1 MSETLLRVENISV
14 RYGLARA
21 VDELS
26 IHVDEGE
33 AVFVVGPNGAG
44 KTTLLRTISGL
55 VPAAGGEIWLGSVA
69 LTGKRPWDIVTT
81 GVSHVPQNRRCF
93 GPLSVEENL
102 LMGGYGRGKAPLK
115 AALGSVYDVFPALLE
130 KRKQKAQE
138 LSGGQ
143 QQMVAI
149 GRALMGNAKLIM
161 LDEPSLGLA
170 PALVDNLGRTLRRV
184 RDELGTA
191 VLLVEQ
197 NVELAFSVGTRGYM
211 LRTGRLIG
219 EGGPED
225 LRGELRRGYLGTK
238 DGAPPAAPAAAPG
251 QAQAE

>member
-1 MSETLLRVENISV
+1 MSETLLRVENLTV

-21 VDELS
+21 VHELS
-26 IHVDEGE
+26 IHIDEGE

-55 VPAAGGEIWLGSVA
+55 VAPASGEIWLGSAA
-69 LTGKRPWDIVTT
+69 LAGRQALGHRDRRGGARPAE
-81 GVSHVPQNRRCF
+81 P
-93 GPLSVEENL
+93 PLLRSAL
-102 LMGGYGRGKAPLK
+102 GRGEPADGRVRAGQGRPQ
-115 AALGSVYDVFPALLE
+115 AALGPFYDVFPALVE

-191 VLLVEQ
+191 VLIVEQ
-197 NVELAFSVGTRGYM
+197 NVQLAFSVGTRGYM
-211 LRTGRLIG
+211 LRTGS
-219 EGGPED
+219 
-225 LRGELRRGYLGTK
+225 
-238 DGAPPAAPAAAPG
+238 
-251 QAQAE
+251 

>member
-1 MSETLLRVENISV
+1 MGRLLLRVDNLSV

-55 VPAAGGEIWLGSVA
+55 VPVASGKISFGAAT
-69 LTGKRPWDIVTT
+69 LTGKRPWDIVTA

-102 LMGGYGRGKAPLK
+102 HMGGYGRSKAERS
-115 AALGSVYDVFPALLE
+115 AALDAVYDVFPALVE
-130 KRKQKAQE
+130 KRKQQAQE

-170 PALVDNLGRTLRRV
+170 PTLVDGLGQTLRRV

-191 VLLVEQ
+191 VLIVEQ
-197 NVELAFSVGTRGYM
+197 NVDLAFSVGTRGYM

-219 EGGPED
+219 EGCPED
-225 LRGELRRGYLGTK
+225 LRGELRKGYLGAK
-238 DGAPPAAPAAAPG
+238 D
-251 QAQAE
+251 

>member
-1 MSETLLRVENISV
+1 MSEELLRVSNIAV

-21 VDELS
+21 LS
-26 IHVDEGE
+26 DLSMSVAEGE

-55 VPAAGGEIWLGSVA
+55 VRPVSGDIWLSSRPLVGM
-69 LTGKRPWDIVTT
+69 KPWDIVEA
-81 GVSHVPQNRRCF
+81 GVCHVPQNRRCF

-102 LMGGYGRGKAPLK
+102 VMGGYGRSKRDVK
-115 AALGSVYDVFPALLE
+115 AALDGVYDVFPVLLE
-130 KRKQKAQE
+130 KRKQKAEQ

-149 GRALMGNAKLIM
+149 GRALMGKARLIM

-170 PALVDNLGRTLRRV
+170 PTLVDDLRRTLCRV

-197 NVELAFSVGTRGYM
+197 NVQLAFSVGTRGYM
-211 LRTGRLIG
+211 LRTGALIG
-219 EGGPED
+219 EGGPDD
-225 LRGELRRGYLGTK
+225 LRGELRRGYLGGK
-238 DGAPPAAPAAAPG
+238 G
-251 QAQAE
+251 

>member
-1 MSETLLRVENISV
+1 MSEALLRVNNLSV

-26 IHVDEGE
+26 IHVAEGE

-44 KTTLLRTISGL
+44 KTTLLRAISGL
-55 VPAAGGEIWLGSVA
+55 VTPVSGEIQLRGA
-69 LTGKRPWDIVTT
+69 PLAGKRPWDIVAA
-81 GVSHVPQNRRCF
+81 GISHVPQNRHCF

-102 LMGGYGRGKAPLK
+102 LMGGYGRRKHELK
-115 AALGSVYDVFPALLE
+115 GALASVYDVFPALVE
-130 KRKQKAQE
+130 KRRQKASE

-149 GRALMGNAKLIM
+149 GRALMSEAKLIM

-170 PALVDNLGRTLRRV
+170 PALVDNLRRTLCRV
-184 RDELGTA
+184 RDESGTA
-191 VLLVEQ
+191 VLIVEQ
-197 NVELAFSVGTRGYM
+197 NVDLAFSVGTRGYM
-211 LRTGRLIG
+211 LRTGRLLG

-225 LRGELRRGYLGTK
+225 LRGELRRGYLGGR
-238 DGAPPAAPAAAPG
+238 D
-251 QAQAE
+251 

>member
-1 MSETLLRVENISV
+1 M
-14 RYGLARA
+14 
-21 VDELS
+21 
-26 IHVDEGE
+26 
-33 AVFVVGPNGAG
+33 FVVGPNGAG

-55 VPAAGGEIWLGSVA
+55 VSPVSGEIWLGSAA
-69 LTGKRPWDIVTT
+69 LTGRKPWDIVTA

-102 LMGGYGRGKAPLK
+102 LMGGYGRGKAELK
-115 AALGSVYDVFPALLE
+115 AALAAVYDVFPALVG

-197 NVELAFSVGTRGYM
+197 NVQLGV
-211 LRTGRLIG
+211 
-219 EGGPED
+219 
-225 LRGELRRGYLGTK
+225 LRRHPGLHAADRHADRRGRPGRPARRTPPGVPRREGQRAA
-238 DGAPPAAPAAAPG
+238 GARPPP
-251 QAQAE
+251 

>member
-1 MSETLLRVENISV
+1 MSEALLRVDNISV

-26 IHVDEGE
+26 IHIDEGE

-55 VPAAGGEIWLGSVA
+55 VSPVSGEIWLGSVA
-69 LTGKRPWDIVTT
+69 LTGRKPWEIVTA

-102 LMGGYGRGKAPLK
+102 LMGGYGRAKADRG
-115 AALGSVYDVFPALLE
+115 AALAAVYDIFPALVE
-130 KRKQKAQE
+130 KRRQKAQE

-197 NVELAFSVGTRGYM
+197 NVQLAFSVGTRGYM
-211 LRTGRLIG
+211 LRTGTLIG

-225 LRGELRRGYLGTK
+225 LRGELRRGYLGAK
-238 DGAPPAAPAAAPG
+238 DSASPQASLPSAP
-251 QAQAE
+251 E

>member
-1 MSETLLRVENISV
+1 MSETLLRVENVSV

-21 VDELS
+21 VHELS
-26 IHVDEGE
+26 IHIDEGE

-55 VPAAGGEIWLGSVA
+55 VAPASGEIWLGSVS
-69 LTGKRPWDIVTT
+69 LTGRRPWDIVTA

-102 LMGGYGRGKAPLK
+102 LMGGYGRAKPELK
-115 AALGSVYDVFPALLE
+115 AALASVYDVFPALVE

-197 NVELAFSVGTRGYM
+197 NVQLAFSVGTRGYM
-211 LRTGRLIG
+211 LRTGTLIG

-225 LRGELRRGYLGTK
+225 LRGELRRGYLGAKEAKENAAT
-238 DGAPPAAPAAAPG
+238 AEPAAPPD
-251 QAQAE
+251 

>member
-1 MSETLLRVENISV
+1 MSEPLLRVENLSV

-26 IHVDEGE
+26 IRIGEGE

-44 KTTLLRTISGL
+44 KSTLLRTISGL
-55 VPAAGGEIWLGSVA
+55 VPAASGEVWLGSVP
-69 LTGKRPWDIVTT
+69 LTGRKAWDIVSA
-81 GVSHVPQNRRCF
+81 GVAHVPQNRRCF

-102 LMGGYGRGKAPLK
+102 LMGGYGRGKPELRS
-115 AALGSVYDVFPALLE
+115 ALASVYDVFPALLE
-130 KRKQKAQE
+130 KRRQKAQE

-149 GRALMGNAKLIM
+149 GRALMSDAKLIM

-170 PALVDNLGRTLRRV
+170 PALVENLGRTLRRV

-191 VLLVEQ
+191 VLIVEQ
-197 NVELAFSVGTRGYM
+197 NVDLAFSVGTRGYM
-211 LRTGRLIG
+211 LAAGRLIG
-219 EGGPED
+219 EGGPDD
-225 LRGELRRGYLGTK
+225 LRGELRRGYLGAK
-238 DGAPPAAPAAAPG
+238 DEAPRGATAPPPS
-251 QAQAE
+251 

>member
-1 MSETLLRVENISV
+1 MSETLLRVDNISV

-21 VDELS
+21 VHELS

-55 VPAAGGEIWLGSVA
+55 VPAASGEIWLGSTA
-69 LTGKRPWDIVTT
+69 LSGRKAWDIVTA
-81 GVSHVPQNRRCF
+81 GVAHVPQNRRCF

-102 LMGGYGRGKAPLK
+102 MMGGYGRPKPERS
-115 AALGSVYDVFPALLE
+115 AALASVYDVFPALAE
-130 KRKQKAQE
+130 KRRQKAQE

-170 PALVDNLGRTLRRV
+170 PALVENLGRTLRRV

-191 VLLVEQ
+191 VLIVEQ

-211 LRTGRLIG
+211 LRTGQLIG
-219 EGGPED
+219 EGGPDD
-225 LRGELRRGYLGTK
+225 LRGELRRGYLGAK
-238 DGAPPAAPAAAPG
+238 DAKDSAAPAAPPG
-251 QAQAE
+251 QARVE

>member
-1 MSETLLRVENISV
+1 MSEALLRVDNLSV

-26 IHVDEGE
+26 IHVAEGE

-44 KTTLLRTISGL
+44 KTTLLRAISGL
-55 VPAAGGEIWLGSVA
+55 VPPTAGDIWLGSES
-69 LTGKRPWDIVTT
+69 LTGKRPWEIVAA
-81 GVSHVPQNRRCF
+81 GVSHVPQNRHCF

-102 LMGGYGRGKAPLK
+102 LMGGYRRAKHELK
-115 AALGSVYDVFPALLE
+115 AALASVYDVFPALVE
-130 KRKQKAQE
+130 KRKQRAQE

-149 GRALMGNAKLIM
+149 GRALMGDARLIM

-170 PALVDNLGRTLRRV
+170 PTLVDSLRRTLCRI

-197 NVELAFSVGTRGYM
+197 NVDLALSVGTRGYM
-211 LRTGRLIG
+211 LRTGRLLG

-225 LRGELRRGYLGTK
+225 LRGELRRGYLG
-238 DGAPPAAPAAAPG
+238 GAD
-251 QAQAE
+251 

>member
-1 MSETLLRVENISV
+1 MSEVLLRVDNLSV

-26 IHVDEGE
+26 IQVAEGE

-44 KTTLLRTISGL
+44 KTTLLRAISGL
-55 VPAAGGEIWLGSVA
+55 IPPTAGDICLGSVS
-69 LTGKRPWDIVTT
+69 LIGKRPWEIVAA
-81 GVSHVPQNRRCF
+81 GVSHVPQNRHCF

-102 LMGGYGRGKAPLK
+102 LMGGYRRSKRELK
-115 AALGSVYDVFPALLE
+115 AALTSVYDVFPALVE
-130 KRKQKAQE
+130 KRKQRAQE

-149 GRALMGNAKLIM
+149 GRALMGNARLVM

-170 PALVDNLGRTLRRV
+170 PTLVDSLRRTLCRV

-197 NVELAFSVGTRGYM
+197 NVDLALSVGTRGYM

-225 LRGELRRGYLGTK
+225 LRGELRRGYLG
-238 DGAPPAAPAAAPG
+238 GAD
-251 QAQAE
+251 

>member
-1 MSETLLRVENISV
+1 MSKALLRVDNVSV

-21 VDELS
+21 VDELT
-26 IHVDEGE
+26 IHIDEGE

-55 VPAAGGEIWLGSVA
+55 VPPASGEIWLGDVA
-69 LTGKRPWDIVTT
+69 LTGRRPWDIVTS

-102 LMGGYGRGKAPLK
+102 LMGGYGRGKSELK
-115 AALGSVYDVFPALLE
+115 SALASVYEVFPALVE
-130 KRKQKAQE
+130 KRRQKAQE

-170 PALVDNLGRTLRRV
+170 PALVANLGRTLRQV

-211 LRTGRLIG
+211 LRTGSLIG
-219 EGGPED
+219 EGGPDD
-225 LRGELRRGYLGTK
+225 LRGELRKGYLGAK
-238 DGAPPAAPAAAPG
+238 DNDRDREGHG
-251 QAQAE
+251 T

>member
-1 MSETLLRVENISV
+1 MSEVLLRVDNISV

-21 VDELS
+21 VDEVS
-26 IHVDEGE
+26 IRVDEGE

-55 VPAAGGEIWLGSVA
+55 VPPVSGEIRFGSVT
-69 LTGKRPWDIVTT
+69 LTGRRPWDIVAT
-81 GVSHVPQNRRCF
+81 GVSHVPQGRRCF

-102 LMGGYGRGKAPLK
+102 MMGAYGRGKADRR
-115 AALGSVYDVFPALLE
+115 AALTSVYDVFPALAE
-130 KRKQKAQE
+130 KRKQRAQE

-197 NVELAFSVGTRGYM
+197 NVDLAFSVGTRGYM

-225 LRGELRRGYLGTK
+225 LRGELRRGYLGAK
-238 DGAPPAAPAAAPG
+238 D
-251 QAQAE
+251 